1 MRPPRSA
8 FLRSALAVSIVAA
21 SIAVAGAI
29 MTRRQ
34 ASAGAA
40 PAPVSAAHAGHGGAP
55 SQQEAQAIVAQA
67 ALRGSEFRADCFSK
81 GRGNDDP
88 IVKPGQPGASHIHE
102 FFGNRTTNAFS
113 TLQSLSAGTSNCD
126 PAIDLSAY
134 WVPTLYKNGVPVAP
148 ETVTVYY
155 QGITDPANARPFPRG
170 LKIVVGNPAATS
182 PDQNPSARW
191 SCLGFP
197 ESSRDF
203 LSCPAGSKLQTYL
216 DFPTCMN
223 GQLDSADHKS
233 HMAFATGGI
242 GSPCPS
248 SHPIPVPRTE
258 FLITYPVNGGGLT
271 LGGTRN
277 GVNVTN
283 APGYTFHG
291 DFFNAWPDSELSRR
305 VRDCINAG
313 FICGTDGCPI
323 GGPPCS
329 TPTSPAPAPTTPAP
343 TTPAPTTP
351 APPPGNRDAYSPI
364 QAESYNQQSGVTVQA
379 ASDTGGGQMITSI
392 ANGDWILLQGV
403 NFGSTPARQFNGRA
417 ASGAPG
423 GVSGLVEVRLDSRTS
438 APIGSFAIAN
448 TGGWQ
453 SWRTVPTGINGVT
466 GTHNVYITFTSG
478 QPANYVNLNWISFG
492 H

>member
-1 MRPPRSA
+1 MIAMRLSQSA
-8 FLRSALAVSIVAA
+8 FARNALAVSIAA
-21 SIAVAGAI
+21 VSLAAAGAI
-29 MTRRQ
+29 ITRPQ
-34 ASAGAA
+34 LSAAGTTTDPAS
-40 PAPVSAAHAGHGGAP
+40 AHAGHGGAP
-55 SQQEAQAIVAQA
+55 NRQEADAIVAQA

-88 IVKPGQPGASHIHE
+88 IVKPGQAGASHIHE

-113 TLQSLSAGTSNCD
+113 TLQSLAAGTSNCD
-126 PAIDLSAY
+126 PAVDLSAY
-134 WVPTLYKNGVPVAP
+134 WVPTLYQNGVPVAP
-148 ETVTVYY
+148 DTVTVYY
-155 QGITDPANARPFPRG
+155 QGITDPAHARPFPRG
-170 LKIVVGNPAATS
+170 LKIVVGNPLATG

-203 LSCPAGSKLQTYL
+203 MSCPAGSRLQTYL

-233 HMAFATGGI
+233 HMAFALGGL
-242 GSPCPS
+242 GAPCPA
-248 SHPIPVPRTE
+248 SHPIPVPRTQ
-258 FLITYPVNGGGLT
+258 FLITYPVHGGGLT

-291 DFFNAWPDSELSRR
+291 DFFNAWPDGELGRR

-323 GGPPCS
+323 GGPPC
-329 TPTSPAPAPTTPAP
+329 TGPTNPAPTP
-343 TTPAPTTP
+343 TGTT
-351 APPPGNRDAYSPI
+351 APPGNRDAYSPI
-364 QAESYNQQSGVTVQA
+364 QAESFNQQSGVTVQA
-379 ASDTGGGQMITSI
+379 ATDTGGGQMITSV

-403 NFGSTPARQFNGRA
+403 QFGSTPARQFSGRA
-417 ASGAPG
+417 ASGAAG
-423 GVSGLVEVRLDSRTS
+423 GVSGLVEVHLDSRSS
-438 APIGSFAIAN
+438 APIGSFAIAS

-453 SWRTVPTGINGVT
+453 SWRTIPTGISGVT
-466 GTHNVYITFTSG
+466 GTHNVYLTFTSG
-478 QPANYVNLNWISFG
+478 QPANFVNLNWISFG